1 VSRDDNEEIE
11 SELAENDGL
20 RPDEDEGPDKS
31 EASPRRCEFRQ
42 GERTAGVGES
52 SFGPDEELH
61 ESFPVEPIP
70 TVLGADGMP
79 AFIEPD
85 PSDTQ
90 AIPFTWETQ
99 LCIGDDREYVEIF
112 GQELPG
118 RGWVPLADD
127 ADEFDDGD
135 LVDDDDRLMWL
146 SPDGDPIAIDFL
158 SRYSPD
164 GTERVRRTFKP
175 EEVEHL
181 WGVALVRGAPGC
193 WLPVR
198 PRREPCKHYCRQV
211 FSNDSQKDPA
221 LPGHQIVFRVCKARR
236 SNGGAYMSLSNEA
249 VYACDFRDPHDEV
262 STGLQDKKDRHKL
275 VNRPDLLKLPLF
287 NMPGDAVQLEN
298 KVS

>member
-1 VSRDDNEEIE
+1 VSRDQEDIE

-20 RPDEDEGPDKS
+20 RPDEEEGPDKS
-31 EASPRRCEFRQ
+31 DASPKRCEFRQ

-70 TVLGADGMP
+70 TFIGKDGLP
-79 AFIEPD
+79 AFKESD

-99 LCIGDDREYVEIF
+99 LCIEDDREFVEIF
-112 GQELPG
+112 GQELTG
-118 RGWVPLADD
+118 RGWVP
-127 ADEFDDGD
+127 FDDEE
-135 LVDDDDRLMWL
+135 LDDEELDDEGLDERMMWL
-146 SPDGDPIAIDFL
+146 TPDGDPVKVDFL
-158 SRYSPD
+158 SRYKPD

-175 EEVEHL
+175 EEVKRL
-181 WGVALVRGAPGC
+181 WGVTVVPGAPGC

-198 PRREPCKHYCRQV
+198 PKRERCSHYCRQV
-211 FSNDSQKDPA
+211 FSNDSQPDPA
-221 LPGHQIVFRVCKARR
+221 RDGHQIVFRVCKARR
-236 SNGGAYMSLSNEA
+236 SNGGAFMSLSNEA
-249 VYACDFRDPHDEV
+249 VYACDFRDPPDNS
-262 STGLQDKKDRHKL
+262 STMLQDKKDRTKL
-275 VNRPDLLKLPLF
+275 VDRPDLLKLPLF

>member
-1 VSRDDNEEIE
+1 MSRDKEDIE
-11 SELAENDGL
+11 RDLAENDGL
-20 RPDEDEGPDKS
+20 RPDEEEGADKS

-52 SFGPDEELH
+52 SFGADEELH

-70 TVLGADGMP
+70 TFMGKDGMP
-79 AFIEPD
+79 AFRESD
-85 PSDTQ
+85 PADTQ

-99 LCIGDDREYVEIF
+99 LCIEDDREFVEIF
-112 GQELPG
+112 GQELSA
-118 RGWVPLADD
+118 RGWAPL
-127 ADEFDDGD
+127 G
-135 LVDDDDRLMWL
+135 DDDEDDEELTDDELDEKLMWL
-146 SPDGDPIAIDFL
+146 SPDGDPIKIDFL
-158 SRYSPD
+158 SRYNPD

-181 WGVALVRGAPGC
+181 WGTTLVRGAPGC

-198 PRREPCKHYCRQV
+198 PRRERCEHYCRQV
-211 FSNDSQKDPA
+211 FSNDSQPDPA
-221 LPGHQIVFRVCKARR
+221 LEGHQIVFRVCKARR
-236 SNGGAYMSLSNEA
+236 SNGGAYMSLGNEGI
-249 VYACDFRDPHDEV
+249 YACDFRKPHDET
-262 STGLQDKKDRHKL
+262 SSRLQDKKDRHKL